1 MNSFKNKAKSF
12 LNGYY
17 YPLLIFLTALMAHT
31 FSLELLGA
39 AIFFITATA
48 GFIFCEDL
56 KFLISPL
63 IMFILMF
70 SQKSVASGIF
80 FTKPYLIAMV
90 CCAIYIIALFFAH
103 FIIYK
108 KLINF
113 KSFLKSKLFLGY
125 ILISVAFLL
134 NGFLNFDEYSFGN
147 IVFALA
153 LIGSFGVVFLIFN
166 INLNSEN
173 LVKYLFFVLY
183 LVSLLV
189 TLELFFSFFNQI
201 RIVNG
206 EIVKES
212 ILLGWGMWNNV
223 GGMLSFLLPI
233 HFYYASTTKKFG
245 FLFYGSGILSY
256 LAIVL
261 TLSRSS
267 LLVSSLIIVACAI
280 IGCFCG
286 ENKKINRIITASVAI
301 IGCVGI
307 IVLWEKISG
316 ILGDYIARG
325 FDDNGRFEIYKKG
338 FKNFLS
344 NPIFGG
350 GFCSVDAQEHQ
361 FISFLPDRYHNTI
374 IQLLGAC
381 GIVGLS
387 AYLFHRYQTIKLLW
401 QKRSLSVVFA
411 FLCILSLL
419 LTSMLDNH
427 FFNIY
432 PGFIYTLIL
441 VTIEKSSCEK

>member
-1 MNSFKNKAKSF
+1 MELFKSKAKSF

-17 YPLLIFLTALMAHT
+17 YPLIIFATALVAHT
-31 FSLELLGA
+31 FSLELFGA
-39 AIFFITATA
+39 AIFFITATL

-70 SQKSVASGIF
+70 SQKSIGSGIF
-80 FTKPYLIAMV
+80 YTKPYLIAMA
-90 CCAIYIIALFFAH
+90 CCAIYLIALFVTH
-103 FIIYK
+103 FVIYK
-108 KLINF
+108 KQLDF
-113 KSFLKSKLFLGY
+113 KGLLKSKLFWGY
-125 ILISVAFLL
+125 ALICIAFLL
-134 NGFLNFDEYSFGN
+134 NGFFNLDEYSFGN
-147 IVFALA
+147 IIFALA
-153 LIGSFGVVFLIFN
+153 LIGSFGAIFFIFH
-166 INLNSEN
+166 INLNANN
-173 LVKYLFFVLY
+173 LKKYLFFVLY
-183 LVSLLV
+183 LVSILI

-201 RIVNG
+201 KIENG

-233 HFYYASTTKKFG
+233 HFYYASTIKKYG
-245 FLFYGSGILSY
+245 YLFYGSGIVSY

-267 LLVSSLIIVACAI
+267 LLVSTCIIVVCAI
-280 IGCFCG
+280 IGCFYG
-286 ENKKINRIITASVAI
+286 DNKKINRIITASVAI
-301 IGCVGI
+301 IGCLGI
-307 IVLWEKISG
+307 IILWDKISD
-316 ILGDYIARG
+316 ILGDYINRG

-338 FKNFLS
+338 LKNFLS

-381 GIVGLS
+381 GIVGLL
-387 AYLFHRYQTIKLLW
+387 AYLFHRFQTIRLLW
-401 QKRSLSVVFA
+401 QKRSLHTVFS

-427 FFNIY
+427 FFNLY
-432 PGFIYTLIL
+432 PGIIYTIIL
-441 VTIEKSSCEK
+441 VVVEKSN